1 MPAPEYNSIEEAET
15 ALRAAEHRDIFLQ
28 SGLCIGDIS
37 HIGPALALRRELGVI
52 VYDGSDSY
60 DRGRRQIADVYVD
73 SFRVPESQVAYVNY
87 ARDPLTRRTVKDVI
101 NSIPRVIVARSLKL
115 GQSTRVVMED
125 IVASEESR
133 IRVMQT
139 LRGTNYDPSPDAAK
153 HPDDAQTRVF
163 LYDTKK
169 VSLYRD
175 VVVLWGRRS
184 GVRGGPY
191 PLQDHNSR
199 FMRQLA
205 TACLDRGWTVI
216 AAGEF
221 DRSEFGD
228 LMADAGGNTRA
239 GIFFG
244 EFWNELPMLRDR
256 AKQVRMFYILSKELK
271 IMPAP
276 RGLVHVGPRSGDL
289 DAYGFSGQ
297 SAIYLVG
304 GNDPDQRM
312 DRKVVEPLANARATL
327 GLTAYNFTRVKL
339 SDTPRRK
346 KGKGFEDNALTR
358 ADLEAVLAR
367 IASQLQA
374 PL

>member
-1 MPAPEYNSIEEAET
+1 MPAPEYDSIEQAET
-15 ALRAAEHRDIFLQ
+15 ALRRAGHRDIFLQ
-28 SGLCIGDIS
+28 SGLCTGDIS

-52 VYDGSDSY
+52 VYDGLDTY
-60 DRGRRQIADVYVD
+60 DRGRMQIADVYVD
-73 SFRVPESQVAYVNY
+73 SFRVPEGQVAYVNY
-87 ARDPLTRRTVKDVI
+87 AKAPLGRRSVREVLAT
-101 NSIPRVIVARSLKL
+101 IPRVIVARSLKL
-115 GQSTRVVMED
+115 GQSTRVVMDD
-125 IVASEESR
+125 IVASEDSR
-133 IRVMQT
+133 SRVMQT
-139 LRGTNYDPSPDAAK
+139 LRGGNYDPSPDAAM

-163 LYDTKK
+163 LYETKK

-184 GVRGGPY
+184 GERGGMY

-205 TACLDRGWTVI
+205 AACVARGWTVI
-216 AAGEF
+216 AAGDF
-221 DRSEFGD
+221 APDEFGEV
-228 LMADAGGNTRA
+228 MAASGGNRA
-239 GIFFG
+239 QGIFFG
-244 EFWNELPMLRDR
+244 RFWEDAPLLKDR
-256 AKQVRMFYILSKELK
+256 ARQVRLFYILSKELK
-271 IMPAP
+271 SAHSP
-276 RGLVHVGPRSGDL
+276 RGLVHVGPRSGAI

-312 DRKVVEPLANARATL
+312 DQKVVGPLANARATQ
-327 GLTAYNFTRVKL
+327 GLTSFNFTRVRL
-339 SDTPRRK
+339 SATPRRK

-358 ADLEAVLAR
+358 ADLEAVVAR